1 MSFFVIHD
9 SILNILLY
17 FFSLFYDVID
27 KLIEE
32 IFSRLIDNENDL

>member
-9 SILNILLY
+9 SILNILLC